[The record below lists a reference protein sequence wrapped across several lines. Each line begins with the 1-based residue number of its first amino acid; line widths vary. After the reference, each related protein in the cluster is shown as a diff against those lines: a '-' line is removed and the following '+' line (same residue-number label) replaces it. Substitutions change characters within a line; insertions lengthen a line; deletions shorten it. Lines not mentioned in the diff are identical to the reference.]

1 MNLRCFSSGLQAT
14 SHMCDDDV
22 TEFVRE
28 HEGARELPGILV
40 LLAIFWRPTTNLQAI
55 PIVSLLY

>member
-1 MNLRCFSSGLQAT
+1 
-14 SHMCDDDV
+14 MCDDDV